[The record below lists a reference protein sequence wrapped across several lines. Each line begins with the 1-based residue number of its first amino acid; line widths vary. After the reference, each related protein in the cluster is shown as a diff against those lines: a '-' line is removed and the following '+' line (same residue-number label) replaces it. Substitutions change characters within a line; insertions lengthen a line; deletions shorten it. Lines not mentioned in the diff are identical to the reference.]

1 MADGNSDPV
10 IPLGRKRPDVAEAAG
25 AALSHG
31 QGDALAGEVIPVR
44 LEGVFLDW
52 IRVRAQ
58 VHGETPADHIGRLL
72 RYVWQGDPWR
82 AGGPKA

>member
-25 AALSHG
+25 A
-31 QGDALAGEVIPVR
+31 ALAGEVIPVR